1 VAPARDPQ
9 HPHLR
14 AGVLTPPPLIVAG
27 RLAITGPGVSARLRG
42 AGDGPAVLVV
52 EGRLRPG
59 RRAVRPL
66 AARLAA
72 TGVEVHVHDG
82 LGRPLARLGP
92 GVRSPVGRVLLG
104 TGRVRP
110 TVRGLRAALRGAAAG
125 DPSTTREA

>member
-1 VAPARDPQ
+1 MP
-9 HPHLR
+9 
-14 AGVLTPPPLIVAG
+14 PPPLIVAG
-27 RLAITGPGVSARLRG
+27 SLAITGPGVSARLRG

-72 TGVEVHVHDG
+72 SGVEVHVHDG

-92 GVRSPVGRVLLG
+92 GVRSPLGRLLLG

-110 TVRGLRAALRGAAAG
+110 TVRGLRAAVGGAAARHT
-125 DPSTTREA
+125 PTITEA